1 MKILD
6 LKDEWPMEDVKN
18 QTTGA
23 YEDRPVHPKYLLIRA
38 SQEIMRNT
46 MMRGDKIIC
55 HPKHRVRFA
64 CIEDFHACYKTSFDG
79 SPDQFFGMELIWSV
93 HHGLEVVSNGEL

>member
-6 LKDEWPMEDVKN
+6 LKDEWPMEAVKN

-23 YEDRPVHPKYLLIRA
+23 YEDKPVHPKYLVIRA

-46 MMRGDKIIC
+46 TMKGDKIIC
-55 HPKHRVRFA
+55 HPKHRTRFIE
-64 CIEDFHACYKTSFDG
+64 IEDFFCCYQASLSD
-79 SPDQFFGMELIWSV
+79 SPDKFFGMELIWSV